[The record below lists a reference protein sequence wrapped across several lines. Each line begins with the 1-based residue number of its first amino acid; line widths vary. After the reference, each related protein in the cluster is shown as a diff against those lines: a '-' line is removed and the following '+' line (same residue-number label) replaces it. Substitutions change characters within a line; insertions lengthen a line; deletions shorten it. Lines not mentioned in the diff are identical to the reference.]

1 MTITPA
7 ALSCTLTRCLLA
19 ILLVL
24 LFGGTSLLRA
34 GDMLEMAD
42 LLAHPDQYDK
52 QLVSVA
58 GEVANL
64 QLGTTKDGQNAYGF
78 LLKSGNDTVKVI
90 GLGRTAVH
98 DGEQVVVEGIFN
110 RLRQGGRTK
119 VLNEI
124 KAELVRPLAR
134 LTPDFVG

>member
-1 MTITPA
+1 MA
-7 ALSCTLTRCLLA
+7 SAFVWLSALQ
-19 ILLVL
+19 
-24 LFGGTSLLRA
+24 A
-34 GDMLEMAD
+34 GNMLEMAD

-52 QLVSVA
+52 QTVSVV
-58 GEVANL
+58 GEVTNL
-64 QLGTTKDGQNAYGF
+64 QVATSKDGQNAYGF
-78 LLKSGNDTVKVI
+78 MLKAGGGTVKVI

-110 RLRQGGRTK
+110 RLRQGGRTA